1 LLPFREHAWTYVE
14 DGMAESIFE
23 KYGGLKMV
31 SQVVHDFYQDVL
43 ASNRLKPFFDGI
55 NMERLMDH
63 QVKLFSHVLGG
74 PVSYDLSRLRRAHQ
88 NLDIDEDAFNEVT
101 TIMREALRDAGM
113 EEEDVTI
120 AMDVIA
126 STYEDIVN
134 T

>member
-1 LLPFREHAWTYVE
+1 
-14 DGMAESIFE
+14 MAESIFE